1 MDLYNMAYEYVNY
14 LKLGN
19 LILNLSLSEQD
30 IGAMAI
36 KC

>member
-14 LKLGN
+14 LQLGN
-19 LILNLSLSEQD
+19 LMLNLSLSKQE
-30 IGAMAI
+30 IGAMVI